1 MVPCLVRMG
10 RGQHG
15 SFLIHMLQYHY
26 DFYYLLYYFHFSSS
40 DFYNGTSSL
49 EILVPLLQIA
59 SLLNLV
65 QLYWYQYYIVYCT
78 VVLYGCIGYL
88 QNINRPKCHLYT
100 GG

>member
-1 MVPCLVRMG
+1 MG

-49 EILVPLLQIA
+49 QILIPLLQIA
-59 SLLNLV
+59 SLLRYLKPSTAVLV
-65 QLYWYQYYIVYCT
+65 PVLVYCT
-78 VVLYGCIGYL
+78 VVLL
-88 QNINRPKCHLYT
+88 LVL
-100 GG
+100 